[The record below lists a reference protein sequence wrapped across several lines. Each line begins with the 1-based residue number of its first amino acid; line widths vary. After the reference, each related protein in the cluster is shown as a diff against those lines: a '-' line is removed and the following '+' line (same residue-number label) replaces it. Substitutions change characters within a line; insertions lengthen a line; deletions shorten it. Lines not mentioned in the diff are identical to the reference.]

1 MLLSWIAGVASAV
14 SLVMQLDSNEVVA
27 GQSVGLT
34 LQAIDAQMKVRPT
47 IPVPEGVRVEFVQQV
62 SGWIVIDM
70 QRVRTTN
77 FRYEV
82 TPLQAGE
89 YSIGPVSVLSNTG
102 SVVAPAVK
110 LSVTPRAESAAEVL
124 VADLSVP
131 VAYVG
136 QTVVYHLKY
145 QTASRLLSGRWAP
158 PDVDGLMVEPGVEP
172 VTTDYRVGDGG
183 KAVSVQEMWY
193 PWRATKPG
201 KLSIP
206 AGVLLAQFAVQR
218 RRNLPG
224 FDDPFFGDLPGSADV
239 RSDNIVSGRLD
250 LEVRPLPTEGKPASF
265 SGLVGQFELSQR
277 VSATEAAVGE
287 TVSVDVVLSGNGPL
301 AGFALPDWSGA
312 GYRVYDDSP
321 TTELR
326 LSDGNLAAKTHFK
339 RAVVPETPG
348 ELALPAISVSW
359 FDPVLGQYVERQTDP
374 ITLRVGGSASAASIE
389 GFGRTVDPRSSV
401 ETLGD
406 DILPVRTEARIS
418 SPWPGHFAWLALVP
432 GSLMLVG
439 QAAPL
444 LRRRRVPVVETRLR
458 FEDLPT
464 EPEARLSGLET
475 IFRDEASS
483 RLAKPAPEL
492 VREDVAALGEEALA
506 LYKELDLARYRGG
519 VDPPEARLKA
529 WLERT

>member
-1 MLLSWIAGVASAV
+1 MLLSWLAGVASAV
-14 SLVMQLDSNEVVA
+14 QLVMQLDSHDVVA

-77 FRYEV
+77 FRYEI
-82 TPLQAGE
+82 TPLEAGE

-102 SVVAPAVK
+102 SIVAPAVK
-110 LSVTPRAESAAEVL
+110 LSVAPRAESAVEAL
-124 VADLSVP
+124 VADVSTP
-131 VAYVG
+131 IAYVG
-136 QTVVYHLKY
+136 QTVIYHLKY
-145 QTASRLLSGRWAP
+145 QTASRLISGRWAP
-158 PDVDGLMVEPGVEP
+158 PEVDGLMVEPGVEP

-201 KLSIP
+201 KFSIP
-206 AGVLLAQFAVQR
+206 SGVLQAQFAVER

-224 FDDPFFGDLPGSADV
+224 FNDPFFGDLPGSTDV

-250 LEVRPLPTEGKPASF
+250 LDVRALPTEGKPASF

-326 LSDGNLAAKTHFK
+326 LSDGSLVAKTSFK
-339 RAVVPETPG
+339 RAVVPEVPG
-348 ELALPAISVSW
+348 ELSLPAISVSW
-359 FDPVLGQYVERQTDP
+359 FDPVLGQYVERQTEP
-374 ITLRVGGSASAASIE
+374 VAIRVGGNASTASIE

-418 SPWPGHFAWLALVP
+418 SAWPGHFAWFALVP
-432 GSLMLVG
+432 GGLALLG
-439 QAAPL
+439 QAVPL
-444 LRRRRVPVVETRLR
+444 LRRRPASVAAKRLR
-458 FEDLPT
+458 FDDLPT
-464 EPEARLSGLET
+464 EPEARLSGLES
-475 IFRDEASS
+475 IFRDEAAA
-483 RLAKPAPEL
+483 RLGKPAPEL
-492 VREDVAALGEEALA
+492 VRDDVAGLGDEALF

-519 VDPPEARLKA
+519 SDPPEARLKA
-529 WLERT
+529 WLERP